1 MSRNHTGKTFSD
13 YLGDLRIERMVVLL
27 RSTDQSVKEIVSKV
41 GYQDAPNC
49 IRKFRQV
56 VGQTPGRY
64 RRG

>member
-1 MSRNHTGKTFSD
+1 M
-13 YLGDLRIERMVVLL
+13 VLL

-41 GYQDAPNC
+41 GYQDVPNC
-49 IRKFRQV
+49 IRKLRQV